1 MLLHNPDF
9 WQTDR
14 QNAFKGFLTSI
25 LLCIVGVTL
34 FCIYRFL
41 AKKRQNKKAEKNKR
55 IAEDEKILTED
66 IEDVAVELIDEPP
79 EVTSWILITFF
90 YFNSNTSQLK
100 SSSKYIGKLQ
110 YKLEYDFN
118 SQTLSVTVIQAIEL
132 PAMDMGGVSDPYVKV
147 GLG

>member
-1 MLLHNPDF
+1 MLLHNSDF

-41 AKKRQNKKAEKNKR
+41 AKKRQNNKAEKNKR

-66 IEDVAVELIDEPP
+66 IEDVAVELGDEIP
-79 EVTSWILITFF
+79 EVTFWMMVIL
-90 YFNSNTSQLK
+90 
-100 SSSKYIGKLQ
+100 
-110 YKLEYDFN
+110 
-118 SQTLSVTVIQAIEL
+118 
-132 PAMDMGGVSDPYVKV
+132 
-147 GLG
+147 

>member
-1 MLLHNPDF
+1 MLLHNSDF

-41 AKKRQNKKAEKNKR
+41 AKKRQNNKAEKNKR

-66 IEDVAVELIDEPP
+66 IEDVAVELGDELP
-79 EVTSWILITFF
+79 EVTFWIMVIFISLLLLFYSWNPTPSTLEN
-90 YFNSNTSQLK
+90 FNTNWSTISTARRFL
-100 SSSKYIGKLQ
+100 
-110 YKLEYDFN
+110 
-118 SQTLSVTVIQAIEL
+118 
-132 PAMDMGGVSDPYVKV
+132 
-147 GLG
+147 